1 LCPSCNQRLIGLG
14 PRDPLYEAVVEH
26 RETREEIM
34 RFPLEVNSPVI
45 VGRGTE
51 LKGINLA
58 MGQNPAVLQVSRKH
72 LLMRIED
79 VHGKTRRMV
88 AIDLASSNGT
98 KVERWAGSGGFHEPR
113 PLTPNKET
121 FLGSKDRL
129 ILGGAVII
137 RLSGKH
143 YVTPP
148 GGTEPSAMA
157 VPDWSAAASVTYIHG
172 SL

>member
-1 LCPSCNQRLIGLG
+1 
-14 PRDPLYEAVVEH
+14 
-26 RETREEIM
+26 
-34 RFPLEVNSPVI
+34 
-45 VGRGTE
+45 
-51 LKGINLA
+51 

-98 KVERWAGSGGFHEPR
+98 KVERWAGAGGFHEPR
-113 PLTPNKET
+113 PLTPNKDT

-157 VPDWSAAASVTYIHG
+157 VPDWSAAASVTYVQG